1 MKLMVVVLTLACAT
15 AGWPAAPAATEYA
28 YPERTDITLTF
39 GTLGYTESGESES
52 GMVIGIE
59 ARTPL
64 ARHWSIG
71 AALAGGSDFSLFS
84 DELSINSVE
93 LNVARLLPI
102 SDRAAVNLGGGLAA
116 VYGDYYDFVLFGDDV
131 DTEAWILGGQLFGGL
146 DFAPGRFVV
155 GVKALYQLTQEFE
168 NLGWG
173 LDNYRLTMRAGIG
186 F

>member
-1 MKLMVVVLTLACAT
+1 MKLMTLALTLACAT
-15 AGWPAAPAATEYA
+15 AGWSASATATEYA
-28 YPERTDITLTF
+28 YPERTDITLTL
-39 GTLGYTESGESES
+39 GSLGYTESGDSES

-71 AALAGGSDFSLFS
+71 AALAGGSDFALFS
-84 DELSINSVE
+84 DELSIDSAE
-93 LNVARLLPI
+93 LNVARLLPL

-116 VYGDYYDFVLFGDDV
+116 VRGDYHDFVLFGDDV
-131 DTEAWILGGQLFGGL
+131 DIEAWVLGGQIFGGL

-155 GVKALYQLTQEFE
+155 GVKALYQFTQEFE
-168 NLGWG
+168 DMGWG
-173 LDNYRLTMRAGIG
+173 LDNYRLAMRAGIG